1 MSAAT
6 DHDFC
11 SVCWK
16 FVDMTPD
23 IRGVESDEGKVVD
36 GMLMCAKCADYAE
49 ECES

>member
-6 DHDFC
+6 DPDFC
-11 SVCWK
+11 SVCGI

-36 GMLMCAKCADYAE
+36 GMLICAKCADSVE